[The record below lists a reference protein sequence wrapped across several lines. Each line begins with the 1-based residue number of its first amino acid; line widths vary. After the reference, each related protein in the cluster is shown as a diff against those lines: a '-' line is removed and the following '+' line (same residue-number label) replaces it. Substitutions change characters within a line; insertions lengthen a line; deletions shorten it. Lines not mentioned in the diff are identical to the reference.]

1 MPLSEETNINLLE
14 KVVADQRQILMD
26 VFNES
31 DVSAIPQIWAL
42 CECYL
47 CSINSLVSR
56 SDGRGDKEGQG
67 YYEDGMRVPDDVTL
81 LWSDDKYVISM
92 LYGRD
97 F

>member
-1 MPLSEETNINLLE
+1 MSQTCRLSLRFGL
-14 KVVADQRQILMD
+14 
-26 VFNES
+26 S
-31 DVSAIPQIWAL
+31 VSVIFVLSIPQ
-42 CECYL
+42 YL
-47 CSINSLVSR
+47 EP
-56 SDGRGDKEGQG
+56 DGREDKEVQG

>member
-1 MPLSEETNINLLE
+1 MSQTCRLSLRFGL
-14 KVVADQRQILMD
+14 
-26 VFNES
+26 S
-31 DVSAIPQIWAL
+31 VSAT
-42 CECYL
+42 
-47 CSINSLVSR
+47 LVLPTTQHPE
-56 SDGRGDKEGQG
+56 SDGREDKEVQG